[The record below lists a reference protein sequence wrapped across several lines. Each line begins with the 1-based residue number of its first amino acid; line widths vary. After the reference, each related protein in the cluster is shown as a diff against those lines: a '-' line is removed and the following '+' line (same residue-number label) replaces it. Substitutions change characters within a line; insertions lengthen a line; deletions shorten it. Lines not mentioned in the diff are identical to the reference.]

1 MPVGQ
6 GKDKASADATTGAP
20 LLRATREEIM
30 DRSPKIFDGSEIE
43 FQFEK
48 SNLFRVIHVDGVF
61 GGISPGSKLLHMA
74 VYNERQPIPKVVT
87 HRLDKGTVGQEIL
100 EKREGR
106 HGLFREIEADLI
118 ISEETAVA
126 LRTWLDGKINE
137 FQQMNEIIANR
148 PTDKK

>member
-1 MPVGQ
+1 
-6 GKDKASADATTGAP
+6 
-20 LLRATREEIM
+20 M
-30 DRSPKIFDGSEIE
+30 DRPPKIFDELEIE

-87 HRLDKGTVGQEIL
+87 HKIDKGIIGQEIL

-118 ISEETAVA
+118 ISEETAIA
-126 LRTWLDGKINE
+126 LRTWLDGKISE
-137 FQQMNEIIANR
+137 FQQMNEIIATTKANR
-148 PTDKK
+148 PKDKK